1 MKKRNLL
8 IFLLLPLFCL
18 AQTSLKI
25 KNEKETTFPLKSLI
39 DSTANKMV
47 EKPLINA
54 VSIGMVYQGQEF
66 IGHYGELE
74 KGKSNVPTNQTIY
87 EIGSLSKTFTGTLV
101 AKAVLDKKINLDDPV
116 QNYLAEDYPNLSFNG
131 SPVRVKDL
139 LTHTSGLPNMIP
151 LELTAII
158 KDFTNIDTPKKMN
171 DILVNYT
178 QKDFLRDLHTIKI
191 DTIPGHNFSYSSAGI
206 ELLALI
212 LEKTYNKK
220 FEVLLKEYYSEN
232 AQMKPVQLVLS
243 KKEEKNLAVGYH
255 CDYPSITLPNQKL
268 PWGAAANVKITVPE
282 MIKYIKYQLKNN
294 ADVAESHRGLVKVN
308 EKFSA
313 GYCWRVLKDEKMGE
327 IYMHH
332 GGVPRSQCFIYILPK
347 YNMGVFIVTNQSG
360 ENTPKD
366 MKEVLNTIF
375 EKIQNKNLL

>member
-116 QNYLAEDYPNLSFNG
+116 QKYLTEDYPNLSFNG

-191 DTIPGHNFSYSSAGI
+191 DTIPGFNFSYSSAGI
-206 ELLALI
+206 EILALI

-232 AQMKPVQLVLS
+232 AEMKPVQLVLS

-282 MIKYIKYQLKNN
+282 MIKYIKYQLKDN